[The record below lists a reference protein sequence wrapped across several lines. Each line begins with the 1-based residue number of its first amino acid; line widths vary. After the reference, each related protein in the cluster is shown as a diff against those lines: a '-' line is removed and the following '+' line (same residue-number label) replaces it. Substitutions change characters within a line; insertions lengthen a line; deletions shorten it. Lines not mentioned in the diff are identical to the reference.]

1 MLILTVVYVKEGHKR
16 YSTRAMSSHV
26 TLAELL
32 AWAQENCRVDEQVGE
47 VSFALE
53 TRAVEPARAL
63 PIDRIEIKP
72 LSHRLF
78 H

>member
-1 MLILTVVYVKEGHKR
+1 MLTLTVVYDSESCKR
-16 YSTRAMSSHV
+16 CSTRALSSHV

-32 AWAQENCRVDEQVGE
+32 AWAQENCQDGERVSELSFTIEGPTPLPEQPVP
-47 VSFALE
+47 LNHIE
-53 TRAVEPARAL
+53 TKR
-63 PIDRIEIKP
+63 